1 MAETVTPA
9 EGQGYHCRMLG
20 DRHWDRW
27 RGGKGRWMGRSRYKS
42 SVGAGWRDADT
53 QNRLGSGRHTRGAP
67 TPLQD
72 QPAAETAAGRPHPR
86 RAVLCCAGGSQQRS
100 AAESRGTLP
109 SLLCDNGWAYE
120 TPDGRFT
127 GIWPCPD
134 LFHRGDPRPAYAY
147 ICRARGCDGQKNQG
161 IRFKKIQETKRT
173 PSQPLPK
180 CGCMNTFTL
189 PIPSQPAR
197 TQGVPGFC
205 PSAICPVS
213 R

>member
-27 RGGKGRWMGRSRYKS
+27 RGGKGRWVEIQVVCGCGMARCRRRTGLAPGGIPGAHQPPSRTNQLLKPRQ
-42 SVGAGWRDADT
+42 GD
-53 QNRLGSGRHTRGAP
+53 P
-67 TPLQD
+67 TH
-72 QPAAETAAGRPHPR
+72 AA
-86 RAVLCCAGGSQQRS
+86 LCCAVLGEANS
-100 AAESRGTLP
+100 AAPQKAVGTLP
-109 SLLCDNGWAYE
+109 SLLCDNGCAFE

-134 LFHRGDPRPAYAY
+134 LCHRGDPLPAYAY